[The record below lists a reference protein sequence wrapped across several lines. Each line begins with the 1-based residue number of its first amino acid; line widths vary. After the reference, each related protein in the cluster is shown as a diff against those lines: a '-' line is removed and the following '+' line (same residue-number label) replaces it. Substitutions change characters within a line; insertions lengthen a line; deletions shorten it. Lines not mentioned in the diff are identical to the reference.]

1 VNFVFL
7 PNMKTI
13 IKNIEEIIQTE
24 KKARKWVAGKEM
36 KKIQTIKNGFIEI
49 EDGVITRI
57 GDMHEWKGI
66 ENWNN
71 IKIID
76 ADGGMVFPSYC
87 DSHTHLV
94 FNNSREQEF
103 IDRINGLSYQE
114 IAKKGGGILNSADS
128 LNKTSES
135 ELYKKS
141 LNRINKLIRM
151 GTGAIEIK
159 SGYGLTLEGEIKMLK
174 VIKRLKEETEITI
187 KSTFLGAHALP
198 VKFKNNKKKYIDLII
213 NEMLPLIAKEG
224 LADYIDV
231 FCEKNY
237 FTVNDT
243 KQILEA
249 ANKFNIRGKTH
260 VNQFN
265 SIGGVRA
272 SVEMGA
278 LSVDHLEEM
287 KDDDYKALTNSQC
300 MPTIL
305 PSCSF
310 FLSIPYG
317 PARKIIDQ
325 GMPLALA
332 SDYNPGSSPSGN
344 MNFVSSLGCIKLNMN
359 PEEVINATTINSAY
373 AMGEEERLGSICVG
387 KKANLFI
394 TQPIPSYSYLHYN
407 FGSNIIKEIILNGAL
422 L

>member
-1 VNFVFL
+1 
-7 PNMKTI
+7 MKTI
-13 IKNIEEIIQTE
+13 IKNIAEIIQTE

-36 KKIQTIKNGFIEI
+36 KKIQNIKNGFIEI
-49 EDGVITRI
+49 ENGIITKI
-57 GDMHEWKGI
+57 GNMQQWKGI

-71 IKIID
+71 TSIID
-76 ADGGMVFPSYC
+76 ANGGMVFPSYC

-94 FNNSREQEF
+94 FNNTREQEF

-114 IAKKGGGILNSADS
+114 IAKKGGGILNSAKS
-128 LNKTSES
+128 LNKTSEDK
-135 ELYKKS
+135 LYEKAR
-141 LNRINKLIRM
+141 NRINNLIQM

-174 VIKRLKEETEITI
+174 VIKRLKEETEVTI

-198 VKFKNNKKKYIDLII
+198 IKFKNNKQKYIDLII
-213 NEMLPLIAKEG
+213 NEMLPLIAKEK

-287 KDDDYKALTNSQC
+287 QDDDYKALANSQC

-317 PARKIIDQ
+317 PARKIIDK

-373 AMGEEERLGSICVG
+373 AMGLEKSVGSICIG
-387 KKANLFI
+387 KKANMFI
-394 TQPIPSYSYLHYN
+394 TKKIPSYSYLHYN
-407 FGSNIIKEIILNGAL
+407 FGSKIIEKVILNGIVL
-422 L
+422 